1 MPAATTWIAVPLI
14 GGIIG
19 YLTNRIAV
27 RMIFRPVRP
36 ISILGF
42 RVQGLIGRRQ
52 RELAESIGQVV
63 GDHLVRHEDVVKSLS
78 HVDFEAILG
87 DVLDSALAPK
97 IQEMQRIP
105 VVGGLLSEARVASL
119 RGSLIAG
126 VLEHREI
133 ILEKIEQ
140 AVEKGLDVQAVVTD
154 KIAAFS
160 VAELESLV
168 LAVAAKELRA
178 IEIFGAVLGVLI
190 GFTQVLLIWSLS

>member
-36 ISILGF
+36 SSILGF